1 MMRTPFLNCRT
12 SEIYSLVFILLI
24 TKLFTNQSLLF
35 AGISG
40 TGAPLSAICSG
51 LVALLIIYIS
61 TRRFYLNPDG
71 GNIIIRVEKRFG
83 IIGKYLISLILIGY
97 LALSSAYVLNE
108 FSHLAKLVA
117 FPTAPLWFVA
127 VFFGVAA
134 FAGAFSKENG
144 ILPISK
150 FIAPFLLTTILV
162 LLFSVLCQSDF
173 LNLFPILGTGPA
185 NTIGKGLSGITFYSD
200 IVLVFL
206 INPFSTS
213 PKTTKNAV
221 LAASTIAILI
231 NILAI
236 LTFTAKIP
244 YPLSQE
250 GDFPMYL
257 LLKEVY
263 YGRFFQRIDAIFL
276 LASSFCGMFSLS
288 VNLCLIAKVLSQS
301 FDIVHRQASLFP
313 IAATIFL
320 LGLGYL
326 PISHTTVSNILFPM
340 TFVILVILLLISP
353 LSRKG
358 VETSHEK

>member
-1 MMRTPFLNCRT
+1 MSMPRSNCHV
-12 SEIYSLVFILLI
+12 SEIYSLVFILLT

-51 LVALLIIYIS
+51 LVALVVIYIS
-61 TRRFYLNPDG
+61 TLKFYLNPDG
-71 GNIIIRVEKRFG
+71 GNIINRIEKRFG
-83 IIGKYLISLILIGY
+83 TLGKYLISFILIGY
-97 LALSSAYVLNE
+97 LAISSTYILNQ

-127 VFFGVAA
+127 AFFVIAA
-134 FAGAFSKENG
+134 FAGATAREDG
-144 ILPISK
+144 ILRTSK

-162 LLFSVLCQSDF
+162 LLVSVLCQSNF
-173 LNLFPILGTGPA
+173 LNLFPILGTGA
-185 NTIGKGLSGITFYSD
+185 TNTIGKGLSGITFYSD

-206 INPFSTS
+206 INPFSTNS
-213 PKTTKNAV
+213 KSTKNAV
-221 LAASTIAILI
+221 FAASTTATII

-276 LASSFCGMFSLS
+276 LASSFCGMLSLS
-288 VNLCLIAKVLSQS
+288 VNFCLITKVLEQA
-301 FDIVHRQASLFP
+301 FDITHRQATLFP
-313 IAATIFL
+313 VTAIIFL

-326 PISHTTVSNILFPM
+326 PISQATVSNILFLM
-340 TFVILVILLLISP
+340 TFVILGIVLFTSILI
-353 LSRKG
+353 RKG
-358 VETSHEK
+358 VKVHHEK

>member
-1 MMRTPFLNCRT
+1 MSMPHSNCRT
-12 SEIYSLVFILLI
+12 SEIYSLVFILLT
-24 TKLFTNQSLLF
+24 TKIFTNQSLLF

-51 LVALLIIYIS
+51 LVALVVIYIS
-61 TRRFYLNPDG
+61 TRKFYLNPDG
-71 GNIIIRVEKRFG
+71 GNIINRAEKRFG
-83 IIGKYLISLILIGY
+83 PFGKYIISFILVGY
-97 LALSSAYVLNE
+97 LALSSAYVLNQ
-108 FSHLAKLVA
+108 FSQLAKLVA

-127 VFFGVAA
+127 VFFVVAS
-134 FAGAFSKENG
+134 FAGASAKEDG
-144 ILPISK
+144 ILRTSK

-162 LLFSVLCQSDF
+162 LLISVLCQSNL
-173 LNLFPILGTGPA
+173 LNLFPVLGTGVS
-185 NTIGKGLSGITFYSD
+185 NTVGKGLSGITFYSD

-206 INPFSTS
+206 INPFSSS

-221 LAASTIAILI
+221 FAASITAVII

-244 YPLSQE
+244 FPLSQE

-288 VNLCLIAKVLSQS
+288 INLSLITKVLEQA
-301 FDIVHRQASLFP
+301 FDIPHPQATLFP
-313 IAATIFL
+313 VTTIIFL

-326 PISHTTVSNILFPM
+326 PILQSTVSNILFPL
-340 TFVILVILLLISP
+340 TFVVLGIVLFMSILT
-353 LSRKG
+353 RKG
-358 VETSHEK
+358 GEARHEK

>member
-1 MMRTPFLNCRT
+1 MSMPRSNCRT
-12 SEIYSLVFILLI
+12 SEIFSIVFILLA

-51 LVALLIIYIS
+51 LVALLVIYIS

-71 GNIIIRVEKRFG
+71 RNIISLTEKHFG
-83 IIGKYLISLILIGY
+83 VFGKYLISIILIVY
-97 LALSSAYVLNE
+97 LALSSSYILNE

-117 FPTAPLWFVA
+117 FPTAPLWFAA
-127 VFFGVAA
+127 VFFVVAA
-134 FAGAFSKENG
+134 FAGASAKEDG
-144 ILPISK
+144 ILRISK

-162 LLFSVLCQSDF
+162 LLISVLCQSDF
-173 LNLFPILGTGPA
+173 LNLFPILGTGA
-185 NTIGKGLSGITFYSD
+185 TNTIGKGLSGVTFYSD

-213 PKTTKNAV
+213 PKTTKNAIFT
-221 LAASTIAILI
+221 ASTIAIII

-244 YPLSQE
+244 YPLSQD

-288 VNLCLIAKVLSQS
+288 VNFCLIAKILAQS
-301 FDIVHRQASLFP
+301 FDITHRQATLFP
-313 IAATIFL
+313 ISATIFL
-320 LGLGYL
+320 LSMGYL
-326 PISHTTVSNILFPM
+326 PISQTTVSNSLFPM
-340 TFVILVILLLISP
+340 TFVILGIILLIYP
-353 LSRKG
+353 LTRKG
-358 VETSHEK
+358 VEPSHEK

>member
-1 MMRTPFLNCRT
+1 MSIPRLNCRT
-12 SEIYSLVFILLI
+12 SEVYSLIFILLT

-51 LVALLIIYIS
+51 LVALIIIYIS

-71 GNIIIRVEKRFG
+71 ENIISLAEKHFG
-83 IIGKYLISLILIGY
+83 VIGKYLISIILIVY
-97 LALSSAYVLNE
+97 LALSSSYVLSE

-134 FAGAFSKENG
+134 FAGAFAKEDG
-144 ILPISK
+144 ILRISK

-162 LLFSVLCQSDF
+162 LLISVLCQSDF
-173 LNLFPILGTGPA
+173 LNLFPILGTGPT
-185 NTIGKGLSGITFYSD
+185 NTVGKGLSGVTFYSD
-200 IVLVFL
+200 IALVFL

-213 PKTTKNAV
+213 PKATKNATF
-221 LAASTIAILI
+221 AASTAAVII

-244 YPLSQE
+244 YPLSLD

-288 VNLCLIAKVLSQS
+288 VNLCLIAKVLAQS
-301 FDIVHRQASLFP
+301 FDITHQQVTLFP
-313 IAATIFL
+313 IAATVFL
-320 LGLGYL
+320 LSLGYL
-326 PISHTTVSNILFPM
+326 PISQTTVSNILFPM
-340 TFVILVILLLISP
+340 AFVILGIVLLISP
-353 LSRKG
+353 LIRK
-358 VETSHEK
+358 EAEPSHEK

>member
-1 MMRTPFLNCRT
+1 MSMSRSNCRT
-12 SEIYSLVFILLI
+12 SEIYSLVFILLT

-40 TGAPLSAICSG
+40 TGAPLSAVCSG
-51 LVALLIIYIS
+51 LAALVVIYIS
-61 TRRFYLNPDG
+61 TRKFYLNPDS
-71 GNIIIRVEKRFG
+71 GNIIDRFEKRFG
-83 IIGKYLISLILIGY
+83 VVGKYLISIILVVY
-97 LALSSAYVLNE
+97 LALSSAYVLNQ

-127 VFFGVAA
+127 MFFVIAA
-134 FAGAFSKENG
+134 FAGASAREDG
-144 ILPISK
+144 IFRASK
-150 FIAPFLLTTILV
+150 FIAPFLLTIILV
-162 LLFSVLCQSDF
+162 LLISVLCQSNF
-173 LNLFPILGTGPA
+173 LNLFPILGTGVP

-206 INPFSTS
+206 INPFSSS
-213 PKTTKNAV
+213 PKSTKNAILV
-221 LAASTIAILI
+221 ASATAILI

-263 YGRFFQRIDAIFL
+263 YGRFFQRIDALFL

-288 VNLCLIAKVLSQS
+288 VNICLITRVLEQT
-301 FDIVHRQASLFP
+301 FDITHRQATLFP
-313 IAATIFL
+313 ITATIFL
-320 LGLGYL
+320 LSLGCL
-326 PISHTTVSNILFPM
+326 PVSQSTVSNILFPL
-340 TFVILVILLLISP
+340 TFVILGILLFISI
-353 LSRKG
+353 LTGKEG
-358 VETSHEK
+358 EAHHEK